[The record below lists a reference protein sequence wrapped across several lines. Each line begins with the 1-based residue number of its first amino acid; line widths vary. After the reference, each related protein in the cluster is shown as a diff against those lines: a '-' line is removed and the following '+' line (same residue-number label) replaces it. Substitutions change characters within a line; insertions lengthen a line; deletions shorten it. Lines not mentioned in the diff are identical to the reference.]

1 MKRSEINH
9 ALRGAMDLLRVHGW
23 HLPAWANWT
32 DEDRRN
38 NAATTSFL
46 LNHQMG
52 WDVTDFGIGRFAACG
67 LTLFCL
73 RNGIVGRGGERSY
86 AEKLLFIGEGQ
97 ETPAHLHLSKME
109 DIINRGG
116 GVLVMEC
123 AATDEDG
130 EVLDTPLT
138 VLVDGSAH
146 RAAAWQPIELVPGQS
161 ITLERGVYHRFYAK
175 PGHGSVLGGEVSE
188 VNDDRSD
195 NYFLG
200 EIGRFA
206 AIEENETPLR
216 RLWNEEK

>member
-9 ALRGAMDLLRVHGW
+9 ALRSAMDLLQVHGW

-32 DEDRRN
+32 DEDRRK
-38 NAATTSFL
+38 NAATAAFL

-52 WDVTDFGIGRFAACG
+52 WDVTDFGTGRFATCG

-73 RNGIVGRGGERSY
+73 RNGIVAEPAERTY

-97 ETPAHLHLSKME
+97 ETPAHRHLSKME

-123 AATDEDG
+123 AASDENG
-130 EVLDTPLT
+130 VVLDTPLT
-138 VLVDGSAH
+138 VLVDGTAH
-146 RAAAWQPIELVPGQS
+146 RTAAWQPIDLVPGQS

-188 VNDDRSD
+188 VNDDKSD
-195 NYFLG
+195 NYFLD
-200 EIGRFA
+200 EVGRFA
-206 AIEENETPLR
+206 AIEEDETPLR